1 MEEYGH
7 MEKVQ
12 EVVRLFQITIMEK
25 NIFIHREQMGWSF

>member
-12 EVVRLFQITIMEK
+12 EVVRLFQITIMVK
-25 NIFIHREQMGWSF
+25 NIIIHLS